1 MAETLTLTVAETKP
15 ANPKYDIAGINE
27 TWLPAGQEAIE
38 IRLLGANGEVRTILY
53 GPLGAINQAG
63 GVVAGSPTGRTLLRQ
78 QNKAN
83 FSVNSREK
91 AIYNRLSIDFPELA
105 GNVTGVPD

>member
-1 MAETLTLTVAETKP
+1 MAESLTLTTAETKP

-27 TWLPAGQEAIE
+27 TWLPAGAEAIE

-83 FSVNSREK
+83 FTATSRVRQ
-91 AIYNRLSIDFPELA
+91 IYVRLSTDFPELA
-105 GNVTGVPD
+105 GAVTGVPD